1 MGLLVDPADPRRLE
15 LAATFLE
22 KGRQVLIELTHPTS
36 GRSGWPIGHHD
47 SLMTGSHLSASFFAL
62 KDLKRES
69 AFGLSQLSAL
79 AARRTLHPR
88 SVLGACPLEHQSETL
103 WKDKFAPPSHSA
115 TPASPRP
122 CYQTART
129 WVGGVNMT
137 LSETACLIRQADS
150 CQSMLRGS

>member
-69 AFGLSQLSAL
+69 AFCLAQLFAGATRRALLAPFLGPAPLSTNLRLSSGRQNSPHPPTPTSPDTRASL
-79 AARRTLHPR
+79 SNSTDLGGGGSTWLIARQHASSGKLTHAR
-88 SVLGACPLEHQSETL
+88 AC
-103 WKDKFAPPSHSA
+103 
-115 TPASPRP
+115 
-122 CYQTART
+122 
-129 WVGGVNMT
+129 
-137 LSETACLIRQADS
+137 
-150 CQSMLRGS
+150 